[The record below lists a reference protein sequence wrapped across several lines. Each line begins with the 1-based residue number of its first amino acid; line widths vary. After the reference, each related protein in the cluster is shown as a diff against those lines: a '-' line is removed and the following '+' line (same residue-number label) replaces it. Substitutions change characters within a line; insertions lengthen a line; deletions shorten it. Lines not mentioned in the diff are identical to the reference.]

1 MRVTSEFD
9 CLILR
14 NPMVCVV
21 HYARVHKQWSAMP
34 KYDVAEVTTFV
45 TSRPADSNVD
55 FANNLKSTNGN
66 EDWILNDENEH

>member
-1 MRVTSEFD
+1 
-9 CLILR
+9 
-14 NPMVCVV
+14 
-21 HYARVHKQWSAMP
+21 MP

-55 FANNLKSTNGN
+55 FANNLKSTTGN